1 MKRSHLMAASAGF
14 SVAVF
19 VGSITPA
26 HAVDYSVTQ
35 DCSNGAQI
43 RIDVALNVGDT
54 YTITNNGCTLA
65 AAYAPGVGSVTLNSN
80 VLGIGSGATGL
91 VNGDVLVYTA
101 TTPGT
106 LQLDVTRGHIVS
118 YMFTVVGLA
127 VVEAAPAAPGPAD
140 ITQQVESTAAGC
152 SAIERPDL
160 NWSGVASGGWGGSWA
175 AWANGGRGGAVCTRT
190 LTHANGAW
198 KLVAS

>member
-1 MKRSHLMAASAGF
+1 MKRSNLMSASAGF
-14 SVAVF
+14 GVAVAVF

-43 RIDVALNVGDT
+43 TIDVALTVGDT
-54 YTITNNGCTLA
+54 YAITNAGCSLA

-80 VLGIGSGATGL
+80 VLGIGSGGTAFR
-91 VNGDVLVYTA
+91 NGDVLRYSA

-106 LQLDVTRGHIVS
+106 LEIGVTNRFMVS
-118 YMFTVVGLA
+118 YMFTVTGGPSA
-127 VVEAAPAAPGPAD
+127 EPAPAGPAD
-140 ITQQVESTAAGC
+140 IVQQVGAPAGGC
-152 SAIERPDL
+152 ATVDRLDL
-160 NWSGVASGGWGGSWA
+160 NWSGVATGGWGTSWA
-175 AWANGGRGGAVCTRT
+175 AWANAGRGGAVCTRT
-190 LTHANGAW
+190 LTYANGAW